1 MFEEVIG
8 TAAMLGIVFEN
19 IAVVRVTK
27 TVNIKNVFK
36 CQSCQ
41 YSTDKKKKLSQHTLS
56 HTKPFVC
63 NKCDERFGRS
73 YALD

>member
-41 YSTDKKKKLSQHTLS
+41 YNTDQKKK
-56 HTKPFVC
+56 
-63 NKCDERFGRS
+63 N
-73 YALD
+73 

>member
-19 IAVVRVTK
+19 IAVVRDTK

-41 YSTDKKKKLSQHTLS
+41 YSTDQKK
-56 HTKPFVC
+56 
-63 NKCDERFGRS
+63 N
-73 YALD
+73 

>member
-8 TAAMLGIVFEN
+8 TAVMLGIVFEN
-19 IAVVRVTK
+19 IAVVRDTK

-41 YSTDKKKKLSQHTLS
+41 YSTYQKKKLNPHETDRL
-56 HTKPFVC
+56 H
-63 NKCDERFGRS
+63 
-73 YALD
+73 

>member
-1 MFEEVIG
+1 MVEEVNG

-19 IAVVRVTK
+19 IAAVRDTM

-41 YSTDKKKKLSQHTLS
+41 YSTDKKKKI
-56 HTKPFVC
+56 KPTHFVPH
-63 NKCDERFGRS
+63 ETVR
-73 YALD
+73 LQ